1 MKKRSRRLVRRILLI
16 PVVAVLAVTVWG
28 FLDATEG
35 AEARTVWNYTWPG
48 QSGGT
53 RGGYLVDPARARRV
67 VDDDRGGAR
76 IRVERSPDGRLPA
89 VVLIHEWWGLN
100 LETARM
106 AERLAAD
113 GYVVLAPDLL
123 RGKLSVTMPGALVQ
137 MALSRNANI
146 TADLDL
152 AFRQLQAI
160 PEVDPQ
166 RVAIV
171 GFCFGGTQAMNAGVR
186 HADPATVGIFYGGG
200 PITDADELGHLGS
213 AMPVFGAYGRDDR
226 TISLDDVQT
235 FSRLLEDQ
243 GEPVEVLI
251 YDGVG
256 HAFVNPQSLRGNSTA
271 ARAWRDLREFLAEH
285 I

>member
-1 MKKRSRRLVRRILLI
+1 M
-16 PVVAVLAVTVWG
+16 VWG

-53 RGGYLVDPARARRV
+53 RGGYLIDPARAQRV
-67 VDDDRGGAR
+67 VPETEAQGR
-76 IRVERSPDGRLPA
+76 IRAERSPDGRFPA
-89 VVLIHEWWGLN
+89 VLLLHEWWGLN
-100 LETARM
+100 LETVRM

-113 GYVVLAPDLL
+113 GFIVLAPDLF

-137 MALSRNANI
+137 KGLSRNVHI
-146 TADLDL
+146 TEDLDL
-152 AFRQLQAI
+152 AFRQLQGI
-160 PEVDPQ
+160 PEVDPE

-186 HADPATVGIFYGGG
+186 HADIAAVGIFYGGG
-200 PITDADELGHLGS
+200 PITDPDELGHLGT
-213 AMPVFGAYGRDDR
+213 AMPVFGAYGREDR
-226 TISLDDVQT
+226 TISTDDVQI
-235 FSRLLEDQ
+235 FAQLLAEKTQ
-243 GEPVEVLI
+243 PVDISI

-256 HAFVNPQSLRGNSTA
+256 HAFVNPQSLRRDSTA
-271 ARAWRDLREFLAEH
+271 AQAWRDVRSFLAEH